1 MAVAE
6 MRTMMRKPA
15 CWFGLLSLGGGRGDI
30 TSPVDTTITSTNTNT
45 PASVEI
51 TPPTSATITVGTS
64 ISLSAVV
71 KNPAGKPVNAAVTWS
86 TSDATVASISQAGVL
101 TAVKPGTATITGSV
115 SKLTATLVITVIPV
129 PVKSV
134 SVSVKGALI
143 VGDVAAATATALD
156 AGGNTLTGR
165 AAAWTT
171 SSATVATGSATG
183 SVVAVTPGT
192 AIITAT
198 IDRGQGSASVT
209 VSPAPILIATITVT
223 VNDPPVFAVG
233 TTTNATAVGN
243 AGTGDGPTD
252 PGRGWTSANQAL
264 ATITQCG

>member
-6 MRTMMRKPA
+6 MRTMMRKAAPS
-15 CWFGLLSLGGGRGDI
+15 FGLVTLACSSGDI

-156 AGGNTLTGR
+156 AGVNTLTGR
-165 AAAWTT
+165 AVPWPT
-171 SSATVATGSATG
+171 STATCATLTPTRPAVAIPPRA
-183 SVVAVTPGT
+183 P
-192 AIITAT
+192 IIT
-198 IDRGQGSASVT
+198 
-209 VSPAPILIATITVT
+209 
-223 VNDPPVFAVG
+223 PP
-233 TTTNATAVGN
+233 
-243 AGTGDGPTD
+243 PTE
-252 PGRGWTSANQAL
+252 
-264 ATITQCG
+264 